1 MSEKDSNSYLNW
13 LGYLYKDYKRLY
25 IQERFKPLYE
35 TKRKIIIHKKKFKKT
50 IKLSVKFLGVQLK
63 AELNFNLHIVN
74 ICRSAGNQLNALTR
88 LRKFLGSEEKNVVIN
103 S

>member
-1 MSEKDSNSYLNW
+1 M
-13 LGYLYKDYKRLY
+13 Y
-25 IQERFKPLYE
+25 IKERFNPLHE
-35 TKRKIIIHKKKFKKT
+35 TKRKIIIHKKKFKKR
-50 IKLSVKFLGVQLK
+50 IKLSVKFLGVQLE

-88 LRKFLGSEEKNVVIN
+88 LRKFLGSEEKNFVIN

>member
-1 MSEKDSNSYLNW
+1 MRQKEKESC
-13 LGYLYKDYKRLY
+13 
-25 IQERFKPLYE
+25 
-35 TKRKIIIHKKKFKKT
+35 TRKNKKKT
-50 IKLSVKFLGVQLK
+50 IKLSVKFLGVQLE